1 MQGFRMILAAPE
13 PTGCLCRLLDRSIND
28 HWYHDDEDWTT
39 LICYPSIIMAE
50 ILLGVVEEQ

>member
-1 MQGFRMILAAPE
+1 MILAAPE
-13 PTGCLCRLLDRSIND
+13 PTGYLCRLLDRSIKD